1 MEEKIDKVDK
11 LLHADMKMDRLL
23 ERLDDV
29 ESLTRIIHHHRGK
42 GSRSSV
48 IAAAIVKFLKEG

>member
-1 MEEKIDKVDK
+1 MADEVNKVDK

-29 ESLTRIIHHHRGK
+29 ESLTGINHYQREK

-48 IAAAIVKFLKEG
+48 IAAAIVKFMKEG

>member
-1 MEEKIDKVDK
+1 MEEKVDKVDK
-11 LLHADMKMDRLL
+11 LLHADMRMDRLL

-29 ESLTRIIHHHRGK
+29 ESLTEIIHYHREK

-48 IAAAIVKFLKEG
+48 IAAAIVKFMKEG

>member
-1 MEEKIDKVDK
+1 MEDEVDKVDK

-48 IAAAIVKFLKEG
+48 IAAAIVKFMKEG

>member
-1 MEEKIDKVDK
+1 MADEVDKVDK

-29 ESLTRIIHHHRGK
+29 DRLTTIIHYHREK

-48 IAAAIVKFLKEG
+48 IAAAIVKFMKEG

>member
-1 MEEKIDKVDK
+1 MEEKVDKVDK

-29 ESLTRIIHHHRGK
+29 ESLTEIIHYHREK
-42 GSRSSV
+42 NARSSV
-48 IAAAIVKFLKEG
+48 IAAAIVKFMKEG

>member
-1 MEEKIDKVDK
+1 MADEVNKVDK